1 MRKIFAIGET
11 VLDIIFEKNKPVAAK
26 AGGSMLNTSVSLGRM
41 QQPIY
46 FISEYGM
53 DAAGKIIDKFLKD
66 NNVSDKFIY
75 RYTEGKTALSL
86 AFLDENSDADY
97 SFYKIYPGKRLA
109 MPPPEI
115 QEDDIFLFGS
125 FYSLTPVVRDTIV
138 RFVEIAKSRKAIVIY
153 DPNFR
158 KSHKDDLPKLRTFIE
173 KNITYADIIRGSNED
188 FACIFGSETVQ
199 DAYKKIIPHCK
210 NLVYTAN
217 KDGVFLISP
226 LLNQHYHVNA
236 IEPVSTIGAGDT
248 FNAGIIYGLMRNNI
262 RHKDLQHI
270 NQTQWN
276 NIIQTAIHFS
286 SEVCMS
292 YENYLPVEYV
302 KQFI

>member
-11 VLDIIFEKNKPVAAK
+11 VLDVIFEKNKPVAAK

-41 QQPIY
+41 EQPIY

-53 DAAGKIIDKFLKD
+53 DAAGRIIDKFLKD

-97 SFYKIYPGKRLA
+97 SFYKIYPEKRLS
-109 MPPPEI
+109 MNLPDI
-115 QEDDIFLFGS
+115 QQDDIFLFGS
-125 FYSLTPVVRDTIV
+125 FYSLTPVVRDTII
-138 RFVEIAKSRKAIVIY
+138 RFVEIAKSKKAIVIY

-173 KNITYADIIRGSNED
+173 KNISYADIIRGSNED
-188 FACIFGSETVQ
+188 FSCIFGLETAD
-199 DAYKKIIPHCK
+199 DAYKQIMPHCK

-217 KDGVFLISP
+217 KAGVFLVSP
-226 LLNQHYHVNA
+226 SLSQHYDVNA

-248 FNAGIIYGLMRNNI
+248 FNAGIIYGLMTNNI
-262 RHKDLQHI
+262 RHKDIQHI
-270 NQTQWN
+270 NQTQWRD
-276 NIIQTAIHFS
+276 IIQTAIQFS
-286 SEVCMS
+286 TEVCMS